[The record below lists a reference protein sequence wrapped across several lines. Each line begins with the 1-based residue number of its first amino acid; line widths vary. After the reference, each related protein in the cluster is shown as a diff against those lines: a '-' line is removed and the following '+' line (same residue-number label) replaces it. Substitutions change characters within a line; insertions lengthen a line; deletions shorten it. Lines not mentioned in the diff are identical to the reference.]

1 MFFFAKN
8 MNKKT
13 KGLFNLKNY
22 AKGEKFTIGLPDDNL
37 IIFITHGRIVLT
49 KRDQKQIM
57 FESNTM
63 FFCSK
68 TLGPYLSIAE
78 DDSIILELSTN
89 DVLTFNDLIF
99 INNIITLHSPNII
112 ELEKLYI
119 KDILRFFLSNIVYY
133 HNQEITSP
141 DLLNIKGRE
150 FIYLIRTQYEAKPLA
165 HFFSP
170 FSLSQ
175 SEFKSRILMNY
186 TTNCSVRELAD
197 MCFMTTKTFTR
208 RFKSEFGITPY
219 KWIIQQKIRNLEY
232 ALMHK
237 NQPVEDLINEF
248 YFPSK
253 TKLLHF
259 CLKHNIK
266 IEPSKLE

>member
-1 MFFFAKN
+1 MDKN
-8 MNKKT
+8 T

-22 AKGEKFTIGLPDDNL
+22 AKGEKFTIGLSDDNL

-49 KRDQKQIM
+49 KRDQRQIM

-68 TLGPYLSIAE
+68 TLGPYLSTAE
-78 DDSIILELSTN
+78 DDSVVVELSTN
-89 DVLTFNDLIF
+89 DILTFNDLIF
-99 INNIITLHSPNII
+99 INNIISIHSPNII

-119 KDILRFFLSNIVYY
+119 KDILRFFLSNIAYY

-150 FIYLIRTQYEAKPLA
+150 FIYLIRTLYEAKSLA

-175 SEFKSRILMNY
+175 SEFKSKILINY
-186 TTNCSVRELAD
+186 TTNSSVKELAD

-208 RFKSEFGITPY
+208 RFKAEFGITPY
-219 KWIIQQKIRNLEY
+219 KWIVQQKVRDLEY
-232 ALMHK
+232 ALKHK
-237 NQPVEDLINEF
+237 NQPVEELINEF
-248 YFPSK
+248 YFSNK

-266 IEPSKLE
+266 IETAKWEPL